1 MLLRETF
8 PVGPFASNCT
18 VLGCADTKEAV
29 IVDAGG
35 GPRHVR
41 EVVEMWDLTVR
52 AILLTHAHLDHI
64 LAVKDLA
71 DDLGVDVCLHEQDKA
86 VYQSAPAQA
95 VMFGLPPF
103 ELAQVTRYVGDG
115 DEIAFG
121 KRTARVIHTPG
132 HTPGSVCFA
141 VEDDGDTLL
150 FSGDTLFCRGIGR
163 TDLPGGNT
171 KQLFE
176 SIRTKLYTLSP
187 HTLVVCGHGEDTRIG
202 DEMKMNPFVRA

>member
-35 GPRHVR
+35 APGHAR

-52 AILLTHAHLDHI
+52 AIILTHGHLDHI
-64 LAVKDLA
+64 LAIREFEEA
-71 DDLGVDVCLHEQDKA
+71 FGVEVCLHERDKA
-86 VYQSAPAQA
+86 VYDSAPAQA

-103 ELAQVTRYVGDG
+103 DLTPVGRYLHDG
-115 DEIAFG
+115 ESIEFG
-121 KRTARVIHTPG
+121 KRSARVIHTPG

-163 TDLPGGNT
+163 TDLPGGDT
-171 KQLFE
+171 QQLFD
-176 SIRTKLYTLSP
+176 SIRTKIYTLP
-187 HTLVVCGHGEDTRIG
+187 PETLVVPGHGETTRVG
-202 DEMKMNPFVRA
+202 DEMKMNPFVRV